1 MHVFVCTNERDSAN
15 PKGSC
20 KEKGSLELMTMLK
33 KSSREAK
40 MFDVR
45 INKSGCLG
53 RCENGPACVI
63 YPEGT
68 WYTLPNSDEGL
79 EKILEHIEGGIPSG
93 ECLMGD

>member
-1 MHVFVCTNERDSAN
+1 MHVFVCTNERDSDN

-33 KSSREAK
+33 KSSKEAK
-40 MFDVR
+40 MIDVR

-53 RCENGPACVI
+53 RCESGPAGVI

-68 WYTLPNSDEGL
+68 WYTLPDSDEGL
-79 EKILEHIEGGIPSG
+79 KKILEHIGGESPSR
-93 ECLMGD
+93 EYLMGD